1 MAEDG
6 LSMAEL
12 LAETTRR
19 HASDLVLVAGAP
31 PIYRVY
37 GKMTP
42 SKQPPLDA
50 VALQSLI
57 RPLLTDAQWKQIQQV
72 GDVDFAIE
80 VPNLGRFRANVHLQ
94 KGSMAACI
102 RSLATTP
109 PKFEELMLPEQLL
122 KLVDLKSGLV
132 LITGV
137 TGSGKTSTLASL
149 IEIINQKH
157 SYHII
162 TLEDPIEFVFQHGRS
177 IIEQREIGQDAP
189 SFHSA
194 LKYALR
200 QAPDVMLIGE
210 MRDLETIQAA
220 VTMAETGHLVFGT
233 LHTIS
238 ASQTVER
245 IIDVFPASQQAS
257 IRFQFANVI
266 QAIICQFLLPRKDG
280 KGRVPGVEL
289 LLGSL
294 AVRNCIRNEEHHRL
308 PGILEGSRQ
317 QGMIPLKL
325 SLQYWVQSGVVDPA
339 DIEPLQRSRQMV

>member
-1 MAEDG
+1 MDNG
-6 LSMAEL
+6 VSMAKL
-12 LAETTRR
+12 LAQTHRR
-19 HASDLVLVAGAP
+19 RASDLVLVAGAP
-31 PIYRVY
+31 PVFRVY

-42 SKQPPLDA
+42 AAAPPLDA
-50 VALQSLI
+50 PALQKLL
-57 RPLLTDAQWKQIQQV
+57 RPLLTETQWKQVQQV

-80 VPNLGRFRANVHLQ
+80 VPKLGRFRANVHLQ
-94 KGSMAACI
+94 KGSLAACI
-102 RSLATTP
+102 RSLTTAP
-109 PKFEELMLPEQLL
+109 PKFEELCLPEQLL
-122 KLVDLKSGLV
+122 RLVDLRSGLV

-149 IEIINQKH
+149 IEIINHKYC
-157 SYHII
+157 YHVI
-162 TLEDPIEFVFQHGRS
+162 TLEDPIEFVFQHQKS
-177 IIEQREIGQDAP
+177 FIEQREIGQDSP

-194 LKYALR
+194 LRYAMR

-220 VTMAETGHLVFGT
+220 VTVAETGHLVFGT

-245 IIDVFPASQQAS
+245 IIDVFPSGQQAS

-266 QAIICQFLLPRKDG
+266 QAIICQFLLPRIDG
-280 KGRVPGVEL
+280 QGRVPGIEL

-308 PGILEGSRQ
+308 PGIIESSRQ

-325 SLQYWVQSGVVDPA
+325 SLDYWVSQGIVAESEV
-339 DIEPLQRSRQMV
+339 EPILRSRQVV